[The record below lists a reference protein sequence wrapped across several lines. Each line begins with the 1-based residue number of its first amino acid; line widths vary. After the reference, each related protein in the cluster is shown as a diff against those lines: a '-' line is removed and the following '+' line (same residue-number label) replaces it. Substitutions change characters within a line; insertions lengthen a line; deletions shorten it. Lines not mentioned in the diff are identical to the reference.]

1 MQIMGATDEQYNSI
15 CFADLSCKL
24 RNLTPPEYT
33 FVETEQVIGF
43 YLIAVLQFFFFNST
57 FSSFINST
65 KDNIFTKPTL
75 QGTQKKETGD

>member
-1 MQIMGATDEQYNSI
+1 MGATDEQYNSI

-43 YLIAVLQFFFFNST
+43 YLIAVLQFFFLIPLFLHLLIQQKT
-57 FSSFINST
+57 IYLQ
-65 KDNIFTKPTL
+65 KPTL